1 MKYQLSVLPLLSLA
15 SAGTL
20 RRGVDIVGG
29 EEVDIKSYPYQVLTR
44 IDGEQ
49 WCGGTIA
56 NKRHIITAAHCHVGF
71 EKNSFSI
78 RVGSN
83 SATSGGKIY
92 NVTKVHVHPDYA
104 SKNNHD
110 VAVLDLAQDIA
121 FGPGAQPISG
131 IQASTVPD
139 GTDGVVSGWGD
150 LQSGGPHTTT
160 LHAVHVPIVNHD
172 ECARDY
178 QKNGSPIDDTMI
190 CAGFPEGGKDSCQ
203 GDSGGPYVVA
213 NKLAGI
219 VSFGEGCAEAG
230 FPGVYT
236 DVTNDSVR
244 AFIKQYAG
252 I

>member
-1 MKYQLSVLPLLSLA
+1 MKYQLSFLPLLSLA

-29 EEVDIKSYPYQVLTR
+29 EEVDIKSYPYQALTQ

-49 WCGGTIA
+49 WCGGTIV
-56 NKRHIITAAHCHVGF
+56 NKRHIVTAAHCHSGF
-71 EKNSFSI
+71 ESHTFSV
-78 RVGSN
+78 RLGSN
-83 SATSGGKIY
+83 SAVSGGKVY
-92 NVTKVHVHPDYA
+92 NVTKISIHPDYA
-104 SKNNHD
+104 EQDNHD
-110 VAVLDLAQDIA
+110 VAVLELGQDIT
-121 FGPGAQPISG
+121 FGPGVQPISG
-131 IQASTVPD
+131 FVESTVPD

-150 LQSGGPHTTT
+150 LASGGPHTTK

-178 QKNGSPIDDTMI
+178 DRNGNTIDDTMI
-190 CAGFPEGGKDSCQ
+190 CAGFPQGGKDSCQ

-219 VSFGEGCAEAG
+219 VSFGRGCALKG
-230 FPGVYT
+230 YPGVYT

-244 AFIKQYAG
+244 AFIKKYAG